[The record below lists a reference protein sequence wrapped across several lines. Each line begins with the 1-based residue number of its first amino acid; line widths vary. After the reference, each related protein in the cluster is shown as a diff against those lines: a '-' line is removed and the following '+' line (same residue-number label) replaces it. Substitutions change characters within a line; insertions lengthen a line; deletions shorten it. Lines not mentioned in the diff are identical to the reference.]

1 MTRADAEALVY
12 KGHAEW
18 ISSYEIRTRAGV
30 VFRFL
35 GPGIPVIG

>member
-1 MTRADAEALVY
+1 MTRSDAEALVA
-12 KGHAEW
+12 KGHAE
-18 ISSYEIRTRAGV
+18 SSYEIRTRAGV